1 MKKQAPKQWDR
12 APKKPLEVTTI
23 ENLRILYE
31 DNHIIAVNKR
41 NSDIVQG
48 DKTGDVVLS
57 DIIKQ
62 YIKEKYNKPG
72 EVFCGTIHR
81 IDRPVSGVVVYAKT
95 SKALS
100 RLTVDF
106 KTRDVSTVSYT
117 HLTLPTNREV

>member
-1 MKKQAPKQWDR
+1 MKKHEPKVWDR
-12 APKKPLEVTTI
+12 APKKPLEVTTL

-62 YIKEKYNKPG
+62 YLKITYNKPG
-72 EVFCGTIHR
+72 EVFAGQFI
-81 IDRPVSGVVVYAKT
+81 V
-95 SKALS
+95 
-100 RLTVDF
+100 
-106 KTRDVSTVSYT
+106 
-117 HLTLPTNREV
+117 